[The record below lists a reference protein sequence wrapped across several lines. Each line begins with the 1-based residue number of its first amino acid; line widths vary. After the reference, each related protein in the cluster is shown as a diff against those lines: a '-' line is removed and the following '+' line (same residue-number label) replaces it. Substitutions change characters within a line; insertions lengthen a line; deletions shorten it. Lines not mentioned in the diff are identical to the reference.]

1 MQNKF
6 FLEYRRHKISTG
18 YFLVFLFTCAYGIS
32 CIIQRDFSFVNIFF
46 IILALAGFLISL
58 RTDYICGLY
67 IDGTN
72 LKFYG
77 KIFTFKINVN
87 EIKYIK
93 LSKERT
99 GTLFYYEE
107 IHKDKNGNTLYIA
120 YFERQIKRNDTSLFI
135 YII

>member
-1 MQNKF
+1 MRQLQMQNKF

-93 LSKERT
+93 LSKNVPVHCFIMKRYIKIKT
-99 GTLFYYEE
+99 VILF
-107 IHKDKNGNTLYIA
+107 ILPILKDK
-120 YFERQIKRNDTSLFI
+120 
-135 YII
+135 